1 MLSFVSFICH
11 NLNKWLDRKYE
22 SNKIRNMAI
31 IKTHEKIQRVTER
44 GQITLPA
51 SWRRKAG
58 VGTSIVVKEKGGI
71 LEISPLHTEDE
82 RDEEWI
88 TIFDAMRDNRGKG
101 IPAKKFAEIIRNIDR
116 KKK

>member
-1 MLSFVSFICH
+1 
-11 NLNKWLDRKYE
+11 
-22 SNKIRNMAI
+22 MAI

-51 SWRRKAG
+51 AWRRRAG
-58 VGTSIVVKEKGGI
+58 VGASIIVKEKGGI

-82 RDEEWI
+82 RDEQWV
-88 TIFDAMRDNRGKG
+88 TIFDAMRDNGGKG
-101 IPAKKFAEIIRNIDR
+101 IPAKEFAAIIRRIDR

>member
-1 MLSFVSFICH
+1 
-11 NLNKWLDRKYE
+11 
-22 SNKIRNMAI
+22 MAI

-58 VGTSIVVKEKGGI
+58 VGACIIVKEKGGI
-71 LEISPLHTEDE
+71 LEISPLHTEDQ
-82 RDEEWI
+82 RDEQWV
-88 TIFDAMRDNRGKG
+88 TIFDAMRDNSGKG
-101 IPAKKFAEIIRNIDR
+101 IPAKEFAEMIRRIDR